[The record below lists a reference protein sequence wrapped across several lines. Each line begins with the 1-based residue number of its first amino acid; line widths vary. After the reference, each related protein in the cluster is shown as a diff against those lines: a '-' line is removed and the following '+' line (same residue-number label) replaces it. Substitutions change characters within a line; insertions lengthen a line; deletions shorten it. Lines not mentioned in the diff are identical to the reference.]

1 MSYFAEYGAFN
12 VTLNL
17 LQSLSKHGK
26 YLTIQIY
33 DGHKSL
39 ISQIILWYQKNVQR
53 KTRNSNLKI

>member
-1 MSYFAEYGAFN
+1 MSYFVEYGAFN

-39 ISQIILWYQKNVQR
+39 ISQIIL
-53 KTRNSNLKI
+53 